1 MALEE
6 NFENI
11 NESIDS
17 IKEASEK
24 LDPKA
29 LGVED
34 ILKYIRQ
41 NNRMDKNIKYAL
53 QRSSR
58 NEEQTSQQIRGINS
72 VLRDSL
78 DLQYKLLSEIT
89 NLSNVFKNSFNVDQ
103 NNLLPGN
110 TKNQKNKKGFL
121 PSLGSAA
128 AGTGAAA
135 LGLLGLGSLFGGT
148 AISGPANAS
157 SISKASPGSSS
168 YVSPYTNTTSTGGMA
183 LPSGSIEPAEEVK
196 RIIGGYDHRA
206 GRESAGLVYEGNIG
220 LEDLLKATSKQIA
233 TSQRAETVPYINPET
248 GKKRFA
254 AGRHQNPGAK
264 WESASDAK
272 YGALGYTVLN
282 DLERNHIQSFPS
294 VIHGAAAAFDLLHN
308 SSNYKGKS
316 GSYAMRKWRGRPSPV
331 PEALARYGRLSK
343 EFYKDEEAVLQT
355 AQEMFNHEGRVTP
368 LTREE
373 VKMAYDMFKAGGIEP
388 YLEQHPE
395 AIEYFKKL
403 YETKQAAKQGKS
415 IEEIQKIHEQGI
427 PSSPANT
434 SNDTTRQ
441 SSDVPSTNKPT
452 GPLEFKSGVPDMDNI
467 STKPET
473 NDIPGSVE
481 EKFVPEPEGRQNSG
495 TRWPSDPT
503 NSPSGYTTLE
513 TLEATVGKVLPE
525 VLPFVLGS
533 YPDLQ
538 RLGLEPQPPQPPR
551 PDSTSGTNNLS
562 ELDGEFKTAVADY
575 YEKPETPSTMV
586 TQQTSVDGIQLAS
599 ASEDYIKDY
608 IKGRMTPSRK
618 PKPQT
623 NKGKQNTTIDKPLSA
638 DKITSSY
645 TPSPPLH
652 TFIPPAGAQYS
663 LPEPGKIS
671 ANTAVV

>member
-110 TKNQKNKKGFL
+110 AKNQKNKKGFL

-233 TSQRAETVPYINPET
+233 TSQRAETVPHINPET

-282 DLERNHIQSFPS
+282 DPERNHIQSFPS
-294 VIHGAAAAFDLLHN
+294 VIHGAASAFDLLHN

-316 GSYAMRKWRGRPSPV
+316 ADYAMRNWRGRPSPV
-331 PEALARYGRLSK
+331 PEALARYGRLSE
-343 EFYKDEEAVLQT
+343 EFYQDEEAVLQT

-403 YETKQAAKQGKS
+403 YETKQAAKQGKP

-427 PSSPANT
+427 PSSPAKT
-434 SNDTTRQ
+434 SDDTTSQPRQ

-452 GPLEFKSGVPDMDNI
+452 GPLEFESRVPGMDNI

-473 NDIPGSVE
+473 NDISGSGGE
-481 EKFVPEPEGRQNSG
+481 RFAPEGRQNSDA
-495 TRWPSDPT
+495 RWPSDAT
-503 NSPSGYTTLE
+503 NSPSGYTLK
-513 TLEATVGKVLPE
+513 AAVKGVLPS
-525 VLPFVLGS
+525 VLGS
-533 YPDLQ
+533 DSVLQ
-538 RLGLEPQPPQPPR
+538 RLGRLEQQLVEEDKQEEANKPQPPQP
-551 PDSTSGTNNLS
+551 DTNNLS
-562 ELDGEFKTAVADY
+562 KLDGEFKTAVADY
-575 YEKPETPSTMV
+575 YKKSDAPSMV
-586 TQQTSVDGIQLAS
+586 TQQPSVDGVQLAS
-599 ASEDYIKDY
+599 ASGDYIKE
-608 IKGRMTPSRK
+608 RMTSSGK
-618 PKPQT
+618 SKPQT
-623 NKGKQNTTIDKPLSA
+623 NKDKQNTTTTVRKDKPLSA
-638 DKITSSY
+638 DKITY
-645 TPSPPLH
+645 TPLPAFPM
-652 TFIPPAGAQYS
+652 FIPPVGAQYS